1 MQSLKQ
7 LYGNKLGASDGDIG
21 HLKDFYFDDR
31 TWAVRYAVADS
42 GTWLPSRQVLI
53 APHAFGGVH
62 PAGKSLRVNLTR
74 KQIEDSPEI
83 NTHKPVS
90 RQFEEEYYRF
100 YGWPYYWE
108 GDGLWGGMRGFP
120 ILELPP
126 KFSSTE
132 PPAATGPKEER
143 ADARLHS
150 SQAVTGYHFKATD
163 GVIGQVSDFLMD
175 PKSWAIQQLVVRI
188 GHRFAAKEV
197 LVPTSSVYRISYDDS
212 TVFVMMTKE
221 AVERSL
227 EYIRAPKGPV
237 PAVTSGTP
245 L

>member
-31 TWAVRYAVADS
+31 TWAVRYAVADT
-42 GTWLPSRQVLI
+42 GTWLSSRQVLI

-83 NTHKPVS
+83 DTHKPVS
-90 RQFEEEYYRF
+90 RQFEAEYYRH

-108 GDGLWGGMRGFP
+108 GDGLWGGMRSFP

-126 KFSSTE
+126 KFLPTE
-132 PPAATGPKEER
+132 PSAAAGPKEER

-150 SQAVTGYHFKATD
+150 TQAVTGYHFKATD
-163 GVIGQVSDFLMD
+163 GIAGSVADFLMD
-175 PKSWAIQQLVVRI
+175 PKSWAIQQLVI
-188 GHRFAAKEV
+188 KTGHRFSGKEV
-197 LVPTSSVYRISYDDS
+197 LVPSSSVYRISYDDS
-212 TVFVMMTKE
+212 TVYVMMTKE
-221 AVERSL
+221 AVENGL
-227 EYIRAPKGPV
+227 EYLRAKNG
-237 PAVTSGTP
+237 AVVAVSPGVV